1 MSKNAQQW
9 RAKNH
14 VKYLDWPS
22 NSPDINPI
30 ENVWSVLKAN
40 VSNHKPSSAKEL
52 IHVIKNEWK
61 KLDPIFTKNLVASM
75 KTCISLLLSNQGD
88 HILY

>member
-1 MSKNAQQW
+1 MSKKAQQW

-14 VKYLDWPS
+14 DKYLDWLS

-30 ENVWSVLKAN
+30 ENVWTVLKAN
-40 VSNHKPSSAKEL
+40 VSNHKPSSVKEL
-52 IHVIKNEWK
+52 IQVIKKEWK
-61 KLDPIFTKNLVASM
+61 NLNPIFTKNLVTSM